1 MRLGLLRSEWA
12 KVGSVRA
19 TYALA
24 AGCLAY
30 VALTIV
36 ALVFAAGQPGV
47 PALSDPATV
56 RTIYA
61 SSGVASALVLV
72 IGVLGM
78 TTEYR
83 HQTVTPTFLVTPRR
97 ARVLEAKLVVH
108 AGVGLLVGMVCAVVA
123 VGLATALL
131 TLRDHATIGVGSV
144 LQVEGGALLG
154 YTIYAAVGV
163 CVGALIRNQVA
174 AIVGALLWTALV
186 ESLTVALLP
195 EVGRWLPGGALQGV
209 LQSTPTRGG
218 SYLPVWA
225 AALVLVGYGTIFAV
239 LAALTTLRRD
249 VT

>member
-1 MRLGLLRSEWA
+1 VRSGLLRSEWA
-12 KVGSVRA
+12 KVTSVRA

-30 VALTIV
+30 VALNVV

-97 ARVLEAKLVVH
+97 SRVLEAKLAVH
-108 AGVGLLVGMVCAVVA
+108 AGVGLLVGLACAVFA
-123 VGLATALL
+123 VGLATATLA
-131 TLRDHATIGVGSV
+131 LRDHARIGVGTV
-144 LQVEGGALLG
+144 LQVEAGALLG
-154 YTIYAAVGV
+154 YAIYAAVGV

-174 AIVGALLWTALV
+174 AVVGALLWSA
-186 ESLTVALLP
+186 
-195 EVGRWLPGGALQGV
+195 R
-209 LQSTPTRGG
+209 
-218 SYLPVWA
+218 
-225 AALVLVGYGTIFAV
+225 
-239 LAALTTLRRD
+239 
-249 VT
+249 